1 LQQKADDEQSTMNA
15 NTNLKTPLFDEHG
28 ARGARMAPFG
38 GWDMPIQYT
47 SIIDEHVHT
56 RTAVAVFDTCHMGEF
71 RVRGAA
77 AAQALDRLITC
88 PIASLAVGR
97 CRYGF
102 LLEESG
108 GVLDDL
114 ITYRISD
121 DEFMIVVNAGTMPGD
136 FAWFAE
142 HMPTTVTLDNESFET
157 GKLDLQGPLA
167 ADVLQP
173 LTAGD
178 LRTLKYF
185 GFMKTTVCGV
195 PALVSRTGYTGEY
208 GFEIYVPIEQTRML
222 WRALLDDARVKPA
235 GLGARDTLRLEIGL
249 PLYGHELGLTRTP
262 AGAGM
267 GFAIDLTKDFIGK
280 AAVQADMQ
288 AGPREQLVGLQLTG
302 RQSARA
308 EQAVMVN
315 DTRVGV
321 VTSGSF
327 APSVGT
333 AVALA
338 YVAKEHMQVGT
349 QMQIDTGRARLDGRV
364 VTLPFYAGGTA
375 RSGRQ

>member
-1 LQQKADDEQSTMNA
+1 MNA
-15 NTNLKTPLFDEHG
+15 EPNLRTPLYSEHSALQ
-28 ARGARMAPFG
+28 ARIAPFG

-47 SIIDEHVHT
+47 GIIEEHVHT
-56 RTAVAVFDTCHMGEF
+56 RTAASLFDTCHMGEF
-71 RVRGAA
+71 RVCGTA

-88 PIASLAVGR
+88 PIASLAPGR

-102 LLEESG
+102 LLNETG

-114 ITYRISD
+114 ITYRISE
-121 DEFMIVVNAGTMPGD
+121 DEFMIVVNAGTLPGD
-136 FAWFAE
+136 RAWIAA
-142 HMPTTVTLDNESFET
+142 HLPAGVTFDDESDET

-167 ADVLQP
+167 GEVLQP

-185 GFMKTTVCGV
+185 GFMQTTVCGV

-208 GFEIYVPIEQTRML
+208 GFEVYLPVEQTLML
-222 WRALLDDARVKPA
+222 WRALLDDPRVKPA

-249 PLYGHELGLTRTP
+249 PLYGHELCATRTP

-267 GFAIDLTKDFIGK
+267 SFAIDLKKDFIGQPAV
-280 AAVQADMQ
+280 AADAQT
-288 AGPREQLVGLQLTG
+288 GPREQLVGLQLTS

-308 EQAVMVN
+308 AQTIVCG
-315 DTRVGV
+315 DKKIGV

-333 AVALA
+333 AVALG
-338 YVAKEHMQVGT
+338 YVPKEHVQVGT
-349 QMQIDTGRARLDGRV
+349 ALQIDTGRARLDARV
-364 VTLPFYAGGTA
+364 VPLPFYTNGTA
-375 RSGRQ
+375 RTGPRS